1 MTDETVPGEF
11 RQQIRP
17 VLMVV
22 LIVFLNLFSRSLVA
36 PLLVEI
42 EGNFH
47 ISHAIASRFFLVISI
62 GYAVS
67 LIFSGYV
74 SAAIHHKGTI
84 ILSITIIGCGQ
95 VLIGLAGS
103 LGLVYA
109 ALLLMG
115 IGAGF
120 YAPSGV
126 ATITSF
132 VHRSNWGRALSL
144 HELGPNLGYIA
155 APAWATLLSF
165 FLPWR
170 GVFLITGG
178 ICIAVGLVYVR
189 FLEVGRFPGEVPSF
203 ATLGPILR
211 NPSFWFLLI
220 PFLFA
225 AGAIQGLYSLMP
237 AYLITEVGMDTVSA
251 NNLVSLSR
259 IPPLF
264 TIMAVGYIYE
274 RIGPVRTLFGLML
287 LVGFSVIFLGIA
299 RGAAVPVAVL
309 VQPAFTAMFFPAGLT
324 AVATIGPASSR
335 NLILSA
341 MFIFIS
347 IVAMGLV
354 PLFIGYMGD
363 YYSFTDG
370 FLLFGIATLLVT
382 PLVLKL
388 KI

>member
-1 MTDETVPGEF
+1 MTDEAVPGEF
-11 RQQIRP
+11 RRQIRP

-36 PLLVEI
+36 PLLVEL

-47 ISHAIASRFFLVISI
+47 ISHAVASRFFFIISI

-67 LIFSGYV
+67 LVVSGYV
-74 SAAIHHKGTI
+74 SAAIHHKGAI

-103 LGLVYA
+103 LGHVYA

-178 ICIAVGLVYVR
+178 ICIIVGLLYVR

-203 ATLGPILR
+203 VTLGPILR

-264 TIMAVGYIYE
+264 TIMTVGYIYE
-274 RIGPVRTLFGLML
+274 RFGSVRTLFGLML
-287 LVGFSVIFLGIA
+287 LAGSSVIFLGIA
-299 RGAAVPVAVL
+299 RGSAVPVAVL
-309 VQPAFTAMFFPAGLT
+309 VQPACTAMFFPAGLT
-324 AVATIGPASSR
+324 AVSTISSASSR
-335 NLILSA
+335 NLILSM

-347 IVAMGLV
+347 IVSMGLV
-354 PLFIGYMGD
+354 PVFIGYMGD
-363 YYSFTDG
+363 YYSFTAG
-370 FLLFGIATLLVT
+370 FFLFGIATLLAT

-388 KI
+388 KV

>member
-1 MTDETVPGEF
+1 MTDETVSGDF
-11 RQQIRP
+11 RRQIGP

-22 LIVFLNLFSRSLVA
+22 LIVFLNLFSRSLIA

-42 EGNFH
+42 EGNFG
-47 ISHAIASRFFLVISI
+47 ISHAVASRFFFVISI

-67 LIFSGYV
+67 LLFSGYV
-74 SAAIHHKGTI
+74 SAAIHHKGAI
-84 ILSITIIGCGQ
+84 ILSITIIGSGQ

-115 IGAGF
+115 IGAGL

-132 VHRSNWGRALSL
+132 VHRNNWSRALSL
-144 HELGPNLGYIA
+144 HEMGPNLGYIA

-178 ICIAVGLVYVR
+178 ICIVAGLLYVR
-189 FLEVGRFPGEVPSF
+189 FLEVGRFPGKAPSF
-203 ATLGPILR
+203 LTLGPILR
-211 NPSFWFLLI
+211 NPSFWYLLI

-225 AGAIQGLYSLMP
+225 AGAVQGLYSLMP
-237 AYLITEVGMDTVSA
+237 AYLITEVGMDTVRA

-264 TIMAVGYIYE
+264 TVITGGYLYE
-274 RIGPVRTLFGLML
+274 RYKSVRTLFCLML
-287 LVGFSVIFLGIA
+287 MVGLSVLFLGLA
-299 RGAAVPVAVL
+299 RGPGVPAAVL
-309 VQPAFTAMFFPAGLT
+309 LQPACTAMYFPAGLS
-324 AVATIGPASSR
+324 VVSTIGPASSR
-335 NLILSA
+335 NLIFST

-347 IVAMGLV
+347 IAAVGLV
-354 PLFIGYMGD
+354 PVFIGYMGD
-363 YYSFTDG
+363 YYSFTTG
-370 FLLFGIATLLVT
+370 FMLFGIGSLLAT
-382 PLVLKL
+382 PLLLKL